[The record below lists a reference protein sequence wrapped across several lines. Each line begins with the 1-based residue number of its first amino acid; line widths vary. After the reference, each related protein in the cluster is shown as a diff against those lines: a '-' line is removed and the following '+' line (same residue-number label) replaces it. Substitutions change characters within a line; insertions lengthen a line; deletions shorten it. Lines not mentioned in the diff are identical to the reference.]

1 MKLDA
6 VFEGGGARG
15 VAYAGAVSV
24 FEQHG
29 AEWQRLAGT
38 SAGAIAAAL
47 LATGA
52 RSRDLLHILAKTDL
66 RSFLDARLGRRAW
79 DTFRHLGLYRGD
91 RFEKWIEQLVGSRTL
106 AQASIPLTV
115 ITCDMRQR
123 EILALSAETYP
134 DMPIARA
141 VRMSMSI
148 PFVFRAIRWTDR
160 DLERVCVDGGI
171 AENYPIERFDVH
183 DRPPRWPTI
192 GFLLNELRRHQCD
205 CSNAVE
211 LACSMFSA
219 TRDAQARKITEHNAY
234 RTVSIPDAGISWL
247 NFALTDQ
254 QKHQLVYNG
263 RKAATAFLAKWDL
276 EGGFQGYVER
286 FRGGFPAR
294 NPA

>member
-6 VFEGGGARG
+6 VFEGGGVRG

-24 FEQHG
+24 FEQNG
-29 AEWQRLAGT
+29 AQWQRLAGT

-47 LATGA
+47 LAVGA
-52 RSRDLLHILAKTDL
+52 RARDLLQILAKTDF

-91 RFEKWIEQLVGSRTL
+91 RFEQWLEQLVGTRTL
-106 AQASIPLTV
+106 VQTSVPLTV

-123 EILALSAETYP
+123 EILALSGDTHPE
-134 DMPIARA
+134 MPIARA

-148 PFVFRAIRWTDR
+148 PFVFRAVRWTDR
-160 DLERVCVDGGI
+160 DLERVCVDGGLV
-171 AENYPIERFDVH
+171 ENYPIERFDVL
-183 DRPPRWPTI
+183 DRPPRWPTV
-192 GFLLNELRRHQCD
+192 GFLLQELRRHQCD

-247 NFALTDQ
+247 QFGLTEE
-254 QKHQLVYNG
+254 QKHRLVYNG
-263 RKAATAFLAKWDL
+263 REAATQFLAKWGQH
-276 EGGFQGYVER
+276 GGLSGYIKR
-286 FRGGFPAR
+286 FR
-294 NPA
+294 